1 MKKFCILLC
10 LLVCLTALTGCSEI
24 SAQVETIAQQVDVES
39 MVTGL
44 IAKIDWDELKR
55 YAEEGYTSLTEKYPA
70 LKSENIKSYLKE
82 SGLDLLKK
90 YIESTDESLQKNA
103 DKLGQIIMILEP
115 ELSDEVN
122 SVLEK

>member
-10 LLVCLTALTGCSEI
+10 LLVCLTVLAGCSEI

-44 IAKIDWDELKR
+44 IAKIDWDELKN
-55 YAEEGYTSLTEKYPA
+55 YAQDGYTSLTGKYPA

>member
-1 MKKFCILLC
+1 MKKFLILLC
-10 LLVCLTALTGCSEI
+10 LLACLTALTGCSEI

-44 IAKIDWDELKR
+44 IAKIDWEELKNC
-55 YAEEGYTSLTEKYPA
+55 AQDGYTSLTDKYPA
-70 LKSENIKSYLKE
+70 LKSENMKSYLKE
-82 SGLDLLKK
+82 NGLELLKK

-122 SVLEK
+122 SVLGK